1 MKTEKDQTNVFT
13 RRGFVTAA
21 VGTAVVAGAAPLMA
35 KSMDHS
41 HMGHGGM
48 HKNSK
53 LSAAAADCVVKG
65 TECVD
70 HCILLLKD
78 KDLSLVKC
86 LETAQDAV
94 DDCQLL
100 MKFSAG
106 DNKHLSALAKVC
118 IKVCEDCAKECK
130 KHIKKHANCK
140 ACYDSC
146 KACIKECKKV
156 A

>member
-1 MKTEKDQTNVFT
+1 MNKIT
-13 RRGFVTAA
+13 RRGFVAGAMGTAA
-21 VGTAVVAGAAPLMA
+21 LASATPLMA
-35 KSMDHS
+35 KSMDH
-41 HMGHGGM
+41 MGHGGM
-48 HKNSK
+48 AKNAK
-53 LSAAAADCVVKG
+53 LSAAAADCVIKG

-70 HCILLLKD
+70 HCILLLKE

-94 DDCQLL
+94 DACQLL
-100 MKFSAG
+100 MKYSAG
-106 DNKHLSALAKVC
+106 NQKHLSALAEVC

-130 KHIKKHANCK
+130 KHIKKHENCK

-146 KACIKECKKV
+146 KECIKECKKV